1 MDDRTLELRDLKQA
15 LREVLA
21 DIPDKPLT
29 DFAKQEKLL
38 SGGFR
43 PGKTAVLQE
52 HILMT
57 FGSAL
62 PACPDALARFLRE
75 QMPLARFL
83 SLLDAKTVETY
94 SKTFMTF
101 FTKPLFLL
109 ALLADAREELRTYAA
124 DHLKA
129 MEASLPEPDAAE
141 ETVKRLFAPLLSL
154 ADGTV
159 SARRQNQTEELN
171 KKIEETKQQARA
183 DRHRLTNEHAAELRD
198 LKAKL
203 TTAEWSR
210 DEQIRRVTELEGK
223 LRQEEEKRARRV
235 QELLAE
241 RQIALF
247 QGWLKPLVTLEQSVA
262 ADTAAPLLE
271 RAEAA
276 LAEQAKLDRA
286 ARLVAEQE
294 SRLARVTAMLE
305 RVETMLRHAQTH
317 HPDLVAVQ
325 RDLSAERDALVR
337 TLTPDTHSPF
347 TAEVARRLLTATES
361 DYESALTLLKLGQD
375 LALIPPAEGR
385 ALLTDF
391 HRRAARW
398 ASGVPEKAKDLI
410 EGPSAI
416 EKRNPAL
423 REALLGTQPAML
435 FFDGHNI
442 LNGLGRY
449 RQRRGTAVTHE
460 EGRDR
465 VGRDLVRLLQN
476 LPMTCAHL
484 VWDGTQRATSTLSA
498 NVTLHFSGGT
508 GEHRADRYII
518 DQLTYYR
525 RTNPDLPLI
534 LVTDDR
540 DFAGEANRL
549 GAAVCRLHDFEAFLN
564 APTR

>member
-1 MDDRTLELRDLKQA
+1 MDDRTLELRDLTRA
-15 LREVLA
+15 LRETLSA
-21 DIPDKPLT
+21 IPEKPLT

-38 SGGFR
+38 AGGFR
-43 PGKTAVLQE
+43 PGRTAVLQE
-52 HILMT
+52 SILMK
-57 FGSAL
+57 FGPSLLTAQESFSGFL
-62 PACPDALARFLRE
+62 RGQMPAARFLALLE
-75 QMPLARFL
+75 AKVIETHAR
-83 SLLDAKTVETY
+83 
-94 SKTFMTF
+94 TFMTF

-109 ALLADAREELRTYAA
+109 ALLVDAREELRTYAA
-124 DHLKA
+124 THLTA
-129 MEASLPEPDAAE
+129 METPLPEPEEAE
-141 ETVKRLFAPLLSL
+141 KTVKRLFAPLLAL
-154 ADGTV
+154 ADGNV
-159 SARRQNQTEELN
+159 SARRQNRTEELR
-171 KKIEETKQQARA
+171 KKLDEAERQARA
-183 DRHRLTNEHAAELRD
+183 DRRTLTETHAAELRQ
-198 LKAKL
+198 LKTQLA
-203 TTAEWSR
+203 TAEWSR
-210 DEQIRRVTELEGK
+210 DEQKRRVTELEGK

-247 QGWLKPLVTLEQSVA
+247 QGWLKPLIALEDAVSKNA
-262 ADTAAPLLE
+262 AAPLLA

-294 SRLARVTAMLE
+294 DRLERITAMLE
-305 RVETMLRHAQTH
+305 RVDGMLLHAQTR
-317 HPDLVAVQ
+317 HPDLLAVQ
-325 RDLSAERDALVR
+325 RDLIAERDALAASLRPEVQN
-337 TLTPDTHSPF
+337 PF
-347 TAEVARRLLTATES
+347 TAEVARRLLTATET
-361 DYESALTLLKLGQD
+361 DYDAALALLKLGQD
-375 LALIPPAEGR
+375 LALITPADAR
-385 ALLTDF
+385 TLLADF

-398 ASGVPEKAKDLI
+398 AAGLPEEAKDLL

-416 EKRNPAL
+416 ERRNPAL
-423 REALLGTQPAML
+423 RDALLGTKPAML

-449 RQRRGTAVTHE
+449 KQRRGTAVTHE

-476 LPMTCAHL
+476 LPLVCAHL

-525 RTNPDLPLI
+525 QTAPDLPLI

-540 DFAGEANRL
+540 GFAGEALRL
-549 GAAVCRLHDFEAFLN
+549 GATVCRLHDFEAFLN